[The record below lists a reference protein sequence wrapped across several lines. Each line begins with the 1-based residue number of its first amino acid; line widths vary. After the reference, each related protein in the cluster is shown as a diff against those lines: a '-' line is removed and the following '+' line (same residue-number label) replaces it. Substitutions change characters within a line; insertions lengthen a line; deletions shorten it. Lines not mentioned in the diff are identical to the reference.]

1 MAPFK
6 KTSIN
11 TNKGDSPPPP
21 PSPATATDDFNARR
35 SARVAAGRFSADNDT
50 WVEALAVCEVA
61 GAGSST
67 TADKSSSSGGGCGN
81 HESSG
86 GGLFRKFKSKS
97 SPTSNNNND
106 RNENE
111 NANNINFNNSS
122 NSTAHADVAAASQR
136 LTLRPYFQSRNTG
149 QRVWDEPP
157 SGASNILYATSEAR
171 KMAKAQLEEMKLAY
185 ATSAVHR
192 RQERE
197 EQKLIEAAAVEESK
211 KSSVGVGG
219 KLSVIIP
226 KVFKRSFA
234 STPTSLHHGDAAATT
249 TQNNN
254 SATASLLLGDDRTH
268 NRRVKKGSG
277 SVKFYDYNDDDN
289 DNEPRGIPKS
299 ILDESRDLAG
309 IGSSNRKSAYEADL
323 QKALVMSMCI
333 GGGSVM
339 GVGDNKHKNS
349 TTHRHQQYHNST
361 TSSST
366 SPGLT
371 REEEEQLSMALSIS
385 DQEARQVTYVTRR
398 HTPKSSSNL
407 TSNTIYRR
415 EMSNESDHSNESK
428 KQQHPRSKKHPDAK
442 QHSSRGG
449 VSITNYHASYIASNA
464 EISPSNPDNDYLD
477 DGGKMKYNEQGHS
490 NSCNTGNDN
499 NRLNSNFGDRGSSW
513 ELEWKQSSS
522 P

>member
-11 TNKGDSPPPP
+11 TNKGDSPPPLL
-21 PSPATATDDFNARR
+21 SPATATDDFNARR

-61 GAGSST
+61 GAGNST
-67 TADKSSSSGGGCGN
+67 TADKSTSSGGGGVGN
-81 HESSG
+81 HESSSG

-97 SPTSNNNND
+97 STTSND
-106 RNENE
+106 KNEND
-111 NANNINFNNSS
+111 INFNNLS
-122 NSTAHADVAAASQR
+122 NSTADADVAAASQR

-171 KMAKAQLEEMKLAY
+171 KMAKAQLEEMRLAY

-197 EQKLIEAAAVEESK
+197 EQKLTEAAAVEESK
-211 KSSVGVGG
+211 KSSLGG
-219 KLSVIIP
+219 GAKLSVIIP

-234 STPTSLHHGDAAATT
+234 STPTNLHHGDDAATT

-254 SATASLLLGDDRTH
+254 SATASLLLGKDHTH

-277 SVKFYDYNDDDN
+277 NMQSHDYNDNDSDD
-289 DNEPRGIPKS
+289 EPRGIPKS
-299 ILDESRDLAG
+299 ILDESRALAG
-309 IGSSNRKSAYEADL
+309 VSSSNRKSAYEADL
-323 QKALVMSMCI
+323 QKALMMSMGI

-339 GVGDNKHKNS
+339 GVGSNKHRAS
-349 TTHRHQQYHNST
+349 TTPRHQQYHTST

-371 REEEEQLSMALSIS
+371 REEEEQLSMAMALSLS
-385 DQEARQVTYVTRR
+385 EKEARQVISATRR
-398 HTPKSSSNL
+398 HTPKSSSNP
-407 TSNTIYRR
+407 TSNTNYRR
-415 EMSNESDHSNESK
+415 EMSNESDHSNGSK
-428 KQQHPRSKKHPDAK
+428 SQHHPRTKKHPEIK
-442 QHSSRGG
+442 QHHSSRGG
-449 VSITNYHASYIASNA
+449 VSITNYRTSYIATNA
-464 EISPSNPDNDYLD
+464 DTSPSNPDDGYLD
-477 DGGKMKYNEQGHS
+477 GGRKMTNSNQMHS
-490 NSCNTGNDN
+490 DSCNVGNDN
-499 NRLNSNFGDRGSSW
+499 NRQNSNFGDRGSSW